1 MSVRSL
7 LGGCDC
13 TYGEARRPFDLKR
26 RVQPPAVRRAQI
38 VNAAKQRF
46 REAGFHATTMAD
58 IASLAGVSVG
68 LLYRYFPS
76 KAEIIRAIT
85 ETDLMAQLVA
95 IETPL
100 AAHPD
105 DDAAALDAL
114 IASLT
119 GFVVDRDRTL
129 LMLEIIAEAAR
140 GPALAPS
147 SFEIERRAKT
157 LIEDRF
163 GAGLPQQERETRI
176 RMVLNLFTALGFE
189 VFRDPSSLDVATRLT
204 AQAVRQVLYPEA
216 DPA

>member
-1 MSVRSL
+1 M
-7 LGGCDC
+7 
-13 TYGEARRPFDLKR
+13 R

-38 VNAAKQRF
+38 LDAAKQRF
-46 REAGFHATTMAD
+46 REGGFHATTMAD
-58 IASLAGVSVG
+58 IAAQAGVSVG

-76 KAEIIRAIT
+76 KDEIIRAISDA
-85 ETDLMAQLVA
+85 DLLAQLAA

-100 AAHPD
+100 ASHPD

-119 GFVVDRDRTL
+119 RFVVDRDRTRL
-129 LMLEIIAEAAR
+129 VLETIAEQAR
-140 GPALAPS
+140 GPALAQS
-147 SFEIERRAKT
+147 AFEIERRAKT

-176 RMVLNLFTALGFE
+176 RMVLHLFTALGFE
-189 VFRDPSSLDVATRLT
+189 VYRDPSRMELAVRLT
-204 AQAVRQVLYPEA
+204 DQAVRRVLNPGA